1 MRIWWTIFCLGA
13 LALPLGAGCGNTA
26 GVVVSFAGSSAMP
39 DVGGGFA
46 ASRGT
51 ATVDPTEGVLD
62 LHAENGTG
70 VLDISLDTPTLPG
83 PVMLGERHLQVSYS
97 LGSGTTAPGWALNGG
112 SITFNSLDPYKVTF
126 DNLEMVH
133 ATPGAVG
140 TFTLSGSGTFTK

>member
-13 LALPLGAGCGNTA
+13 LALPLGAGCGDTA
-26 GVVVSFAGSSAMP
+26 DVMVTFAGSSAMP
-39 DVGGGFA
+39 DVGSGFV

-51 ATVDPTEGVLD
+51 ATVDATQGTLD
-62 LHAENGTG
+62 LHAENTTA

-97 LGSGTTAPGWALNGG
+97 LGSGATSPGWALNGG
-112 SITFNSLDPYKVTF
+112 SVTFQTLDPYKVTF

-133 ATPGAVG
+133 ATPGATG

>member
-1 MRIWWTIFCLGA
+1 
-13 LALPLGAGCGNTA
+13 
-26 GVVVSFAGSSAMP
+26 
-39 DVGGGFA
+39 
-46 ASRGT
+46 
-51 ATVDPTEGVLD
+51 
-62 LHAENGTG
+62 
-70 VLDISLDTPTLPG
+70 
-83 PVMLGERHLQVSYS
+83 MLGERHLQVSYS